1 MRTGP
6 KAEYSRGAGRG
17 ILADMTSPDSPL
29 IRVGL
34 LGAGTVGATLLGLIG
49 SRPGLGL
56 RPTRALVRDLAR
68 PRTVARPQELLTT
81 DPEEVL
87 DSCDLLVE
95 VMGGTGLAV
104 ELMLRA
110 LGRGLPVVT
119 ANKAALAE
127 RWDAFEPYVRGGR
140 VHFEAAVMAG
150 TPIVGSLSR
159 ALRGSQPLE
168 LHAILN
174 GTCNYILGQ
183 LELGIDYAEALAEA
197 QRLGFTE
204 ADPSLDVEGYDAA
217 HKLTLLARLA
227 FTPEAAWDEV
237 SAATQGIA
245 HLHPRHCPR
254 GDGGWRAGP
263 ARRQRVSP
271 GRPLAAGGPP
281 RLPPR
286 RSPAHLRFGRPE
298 RAAIPRRP
306 RRGGD
311 DLRTWGGWRTYRERL
326 AGRCHRCGSRP
337 ARTLP
342 APHLRA
348 GTGRSSSRGPRR
360 AEEGVSAPG
369 YRSTRRRSPTVPFGE
384 ALLAGL
390 APDGGCTC
398 RSGSSPARRLGGGGD
413 PR

>member
-1 MRTGP
+1 MPTGP

-17 ILADMTSPDSPL
+17 ILAGMTSPDSPL

-87 DSCDLLVE
+87 DNCDLLVE

-127 RWDAFEPYVRGGR
+127 RWDAFEPYIRGGR

-245 HLHPRHCPR
+245 HLTPAIVREAMEDGGRVRLVGSVSPRDGRWQLAVRPVYLPADHPLISASGGRNGLLFR
-254 GDGGWRAGP
+254 GDPVGE
-263 ARRQRVSP
+263 VMIS
-271 GRPLAAGGPP
+271 GRGAGG
-281 RLPPR
+281 
-286 RSPAHLRFGRPE
+286 
-298 RAAIPRRP
+298 
-306 RRGGD
+306 
-311 DLRTWGGWRTYRERL
+311 
-326 AGRCHRCGSRP
+326 
-337 ARTLP
+337 
-342 APHLRA
+342 
-348 GTGRSSSRGPRR
+348 GPT
-360 AEEGVSAPG
+360 AS
-369 YRSTRRRSPTVPFGE
+369 
-384 ALLAGL
+384 ALLADVIAAARGL
-390 APDGGCTC
+390 PGPSPLLISAPV
-398 RSGSSPARRLGGGGD
+398 PADHRPEDLGELRRG
-413 PR
+413 